1 MRKGDSH
8 RDWIVWSRE
17 RPMKGDGTL
26 RGFEHVG
33 KAIFCGQVKRS
44 KKEHEAPEAED
55 EAETTL
61 QTMKVVG
68 ADARAGRKDGGSV
81 GM

>member
-33 KAIFCGQVKRS
+33 KAIFCGQVKRR
-44 KKEHEAPEAED
+44 KKEHEATEAKD
-55 EAETTL
+55 EAENNSSDNE
-61 QTMKVVG
+61 VG
-68 ADARAGRKDGGSV
+68 GGGRACRQKGWW
-81 GM
+81 